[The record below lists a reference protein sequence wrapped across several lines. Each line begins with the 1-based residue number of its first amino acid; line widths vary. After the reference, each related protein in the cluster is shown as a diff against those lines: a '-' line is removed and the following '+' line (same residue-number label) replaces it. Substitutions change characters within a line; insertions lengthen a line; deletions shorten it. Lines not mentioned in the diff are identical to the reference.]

1 MSKMRWS
8 EREPR
13 ERKSIEVDGHEVVT
27 YSFGDGTETLL
38 CLNGGPGLPCDY
50 LREAH
55 SCFAD
60 EGFRV
65 VAFDQLG
72 TGASSRP
79 TDPSLWT
86 IDRYVEEVETVRNS
100 LDLGKV
106 HLLGHSWGG
115 WLAIEYALRHQEQ
128 LESLI
133 LVSTVADIPHLT
145 TELERL
151 RGALGAETIT
161 MMQRHEAEG
170 TFDHPEYMAAVTLL
184 NYRHV
189 CRLQKWPAPVTRSL
203 DDWNMGP
210 YNAIQGPNEF
220 LYIGNLKDWNRIPDL
235 HQIRVPVSIICGE
248 HDELTPACS
257 MRIRHATPQAQLNII
272 PNASHMSFYENPDD
286 YYPALLNFLT
296 GSRTHK

>member
-1 MSKMRWS
+1 MHWS
-8 EREPR
+8 ERTPQ
-13 ERKSIEVDGHEVVT
+13 ERRSVEVDGYEVIT
-27 YSFGDGTETLL
+27 YSFGEGEDVIL

-55 SCFAD
+55 SCLVD

-79 TDPSLWT
+79 TDASLWT
-86 IDRYVEEVETVRNS
+86 IERYVTEVEAVRS
-100 LDLGKV
+100 ALGLGKV

-115 WLAIEYALRHQEQ
+115 WLAIEYALRHPEH
-128 LESLI
+128 LSTLI
-133 LVSTVADIPHLT
+133 LESTVADIPHLT
-145 TELERL
+145 TELDRL
-151 RGALGAETIT
+151 RGALGSETVT

-170 TFDHPEYMAAVTLL
+170 SFTHPEYMAAVTLL

-189 CRLQKWPAPVTRSL
+189 CRLSEWPAPVSRSL

-220 LYIGNLKDWNRIPDL
+220 LYIGNLKDWNRVPDL
-235 HQIRVPVSIICGE
+235 HTISVPVLIVCGE
-248 HDELTPACS
+248 HDELTPACA
-257 MRIRHATPQAQLNII
+257 MRMKHAIPQAELHVV
-272 PNASHMSFYENPDD
+272 PNGSHMSFYENPDD
-286 YYPALLNFLT
+286 YYPALLNFL
-296 GSRTHK
+296 GAHRASSN

>member
-1 MSKMRWS
+1 MSNMRWS

-27 YSFGDGTETLL
+27 YSFGDGTDTLL

-86 IDRYVEEVETVRNS
+86 IERYVEEVETVRNR

-115 WLAIEYALRHQEQ
+115 WLAIEYALRRQEQ

-151 RGALGAETIT
+151 RGALGAETVT

-286 YYPALLNFLT
+286 YYPALLNFLI
-296 GSRTHK
+296 GARTHK

>member
-1 MSKMRWS
+1 MHWS
-8 EREPR
+8 ERAPQET
-13 ERKSIEVDGHEVVT
+13 KTVKVDGHDVVT
-27 YSFGDGTETLL
+27 YSFGNSDNVLL

-86 IDRYVEEVETVRNS
+86 IERYVEEVETVRDVLS
-100 LDLGKV
+100 LGKV

-115 WLAIEYALRHQEQ
+115 WLAIEYALSHQDQ

-133 LVSTVADIPHLT
+133 LESTVADIPHLT
-145 TELERL
+145 SELDRL
-151 RGALGAETIT
+151 RGALGAETV
-161 MMQRHEAEG
+161 MMMHRHEAEG

-189 CRLQKWPAPVTRSL
+189 CRLSEWPAPVKRSL

-210 YNAIQGPNEF
+210 YTAIQGPNEF

-235 HQIRVPVSIICGE
+235 GRIKVPVSIICGE
-248 HDELTPACS
+248 YDELTPACS
-257 MRIRHATPQAQLNII
+257 MRIKHAIPQARIRVV

-286 YYPALLNFLT
+286 YYPFLLDFLST
-296 GSRTHK
+296 NRASN